1 MFKNSPF
8 RALDRRIWFLSLSR
22 FIRAMGRVSSFLFL
36 PLIFVEVYGTSFLDT
51 GLFLGFAVLI
61 MAIVQYYSGRWTDRI
76 GRRFFFVLVP
86 IPVVIFYFLIYF
98 IIGLRLSEI
107 ILVVSWYL
115 VIIFNSIQYPAIQA
129 SVADLTSSAD
139 RLTGFT
145 SLRLMANLG
154 AAVGPVIG
162 GFLSTY
168 GFQYIFLLAGLATI
182 VEILILYRNV
192 PETYS
197 IPKNKPSIDRVA
209 RRTIR
214 TAFRNRIFMAF
225 TLIGVAMGFVLRQRG
240 STLVLYI
247 FDLKNL
253 PVMEVGYIY
262 ALNGLLVVLL
272 QIPILTLMNRSRTS
286 IFWRGIGGVIYALG
300 FFILSLFTG
309 FAIFLFV
316 MAIMTVGENFFSPT
330 TQTIITNI
338 AGYNS
343 RGTYIGIYN
352 LFSSSGSFL
361 GSVIGLW
368 LLYVTRSVSGQFW
381 IYIAATALICSSFYI
396 ILSPYYARASE
407 EKKSTKT
414 SSTELT
420 G

>member
-1 MFKNSPF
+1 MIRNSPF
-8 RALDRRIWFLSLSR
+8 RNLDRRIWFLSLSR

-36 PLIFVEVYGTSFLDT
+36 PLVFVEVYGASFIET

-61 MAIVQYYSGRWTDRI
+61 MAFVQFFSGKWTDRI
-76 GRRFFFVLVP
+76 GRRFFFVIVP
-86 IPVVIFYFLIYF
+86 IPVIVFYFF
-98 IIGLRLSEI
+98 IFAAISLRLSVLFLI
-107 ILVVSWYL
+107 SSWYI

-129 SVADLTSSAD
+129 SVADLTSSKD

-154 AAVGPVIG
+154 AAVGPIIG
-162 GFLSTY
+162 GFLSAY
-168 GFQYIFLLAGLATI
+168 GFQYIFLLAGSAT
-182 VEILILYRNV
+182 VLEVFILYRNV
-192 PETYS
+192 SETYI
-197 IPKNKPSIDRVA
+197 IPKGDPIKKEKSRSALKEAMKSRVFL
-209 RRTIR
+209 T
-214 TAFRNRIFMAF
+214 F

-247 FDLKNL
+247 FDLRNL

-272 QIPILTLMNRSRTS
+272 QMPILSVMNRSRTS
-286 IFWRGIGGVIYALG
+286 VFWRGIGGFFYAGG
-300 FFILSLFTG
+300 FLILAFFGGLTT
-309 FAIFLFV
+309 FLIV

-338 AGYNS
+338 AGYNY

-352 LFSSSGSFL
+352 LFSSFGQFL

-368 LLYVTRSVSGQFW
+368 LLYISRSVTGQFW
-381 IYIAATALICSSFYI
+381 IYITLLAIVCSVSYLF
-396 ILSPYYARASE
+396 LSPSYGRSSE
-407 EKKSTKT
+407 DVNGIRM
-414 SSTELT
+414 SSSKI
-420 G
+420 GD

>member
-1 MFKNSPF
+1 MIRNSPF
-8 RALDRRIWFLSLSR
+8 RNLDRRIWFLSLSR

-36 PLIFVEVYGTSFLDT
+36 PLVFVEVYGASFLET

-61 MAIVQYYSGRWTDRI
+61 MAFVQFYSGKWTDRI
-76 GRRFFFVLVP
+76 GRRFFFVIVP
-86 IPVVIFYFLIYF
+86 IPVIVFYFFIYAA
-98 IIGLRLSEI
+98 ISLRLSVLFLI
-107 ILVVSWYL
+107 SSWYI

-129 SVADLTSSAD
+129 SVADLTSAKD

-162 GFLSTY
+162 GLLSAY
-168 GFQYIFLLAGLATI
+168 GFQYIFLLAGSATI
-182 VEILILYRNV
+182 LEVFILYANV
-192 PETYS
+192 TETYI
-197 IPKNKPSIDRVA
+197 IPKKEPDTNVKDKSILREAMKSRVFL
-209 RRTIR
+209 T
-214 TAFRNRIFMAF
+214 F

-247 FDLKNL
+247 FDLRNL

-272 QIPILTLMNRSRTS
+272 QIPILSIMNRSRTS
-286 IFWRGIGGVIYALG
+286 VFWRGIGGFFYAGG
-300 FFILSLFTG
+300 FLILAFFGGLST
-309 FAIFLFV
+309 FLIV

-338 AGYNS
+338 AGYNY

-352 LFSSSGSFL
+352 LFSSTGQFL

-368 LLYVTRSVSGQFW
+368 LLYISRSVTGQFW
-381 IYIAATALICSSFYI
+381 IYITLMAIVCSVSYLF
-396 ILSPYYARASE
+396 LSPSYGRTSE
-407 EKKSTKT
+407 DSNGTRVSFAKI
-414 SSTELT
+414 
-420 G
+420 GN

>member
-1 MFKNSPF
+1 MIRNSPF
-8 RALDRRIWFLSLSR
+8 RNLDRRIWFLSLSR

-36 PLIFVEVYGTSFLDT
+36 PLVFVEVYGASFIET

-61 MAIVQYYSGRWTDRI
+61 MAFVQFFSGKWTDRI
-76 GRRFFFVLVP
+76 GRRFFFVIVP
-86 IPVVIFYFLIYF
+86 IPVIVFYFFIYAA
-98 IIGLRLSEI
+98 ISLRLSVLFLI
-107 ILVVSWYL
+107 SSWYI

-129 SVADLTSSAD
+129 SVADLTSAKD

-162 GFLSTY
+162 GLLSAY
-168 GFQYIFLLAGLATI
+168 GFQYIFLLAGSAT
-182 VEILILYRNV
+182 VLEVFILYRNV
-192 PETYS
+192 SETYI
-197 IPKNKPSIDRVA
+197 IPKDNSMRKEKSRPVLKEAMKSRVFL
-209 RRTIR
+209 T
-214 TAFRNRIFMAF
+214 F

-247 FDLKNL
+247 FDLRNL

-272 QIPILTLMNRSRTS
+272 QIPILSIMNRSRTS
-286 IFWRGIGGVIYALG
+286 VFWRGIGGFFYAGG
-300 FFILSLFTG
+300 FLILAFFGGLTT
-309 FAIFLFV
+309 FLIV

-338 AGYNS
+338 AGYNY

-352 LFSSSGSFL
+352 LFSSFGQFL

-368 LLYVTRSVSGQFW
+368 LLYISRSVTGQFW
-381 IYIAATALICSSFYI
+381 IYITLLAIVCSVSYLF
-396 ILSPYYARASE
+396 LSPSYGRTSE
-407 EKKSTKT
+407 DSNGIRV
-414 SSTELT
+414 SSSKISE
-420 G
+420 